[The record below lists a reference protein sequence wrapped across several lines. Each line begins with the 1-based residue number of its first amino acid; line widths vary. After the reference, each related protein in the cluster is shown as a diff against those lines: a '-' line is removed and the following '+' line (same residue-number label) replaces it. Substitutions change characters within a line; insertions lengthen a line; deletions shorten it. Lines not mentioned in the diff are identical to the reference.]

1 MDPRRRLTAAA
12 GAVLLTVLLTACAND
27 PSVYPHGDQS
37 AARQGEDPGGVGVLA
52 VYGIA
57 LAIAAV
63 IALLAW
69 LPGMVRGARYRP
81 TQGWNAAPIWFA
93 GPSDPVSALEQAAA
107 GDVTR
112 GGTGGDW

>member
-1 MDPRRRLTAAA
+1 MDPRRRLTAGAA
-12 GAVLLTVLLTACAND
+12 AVLTTLLLTACAND
-27 PSVYPHGDQS
+27 PALYPHGEQS
-37 AARQGEDPGGVGVLA
+37 ATRAGGDDGSVGVFA

-57 LAIAAV
+57 LLLAAV
-63 IALLAW
+63 IGLLAW

-81 TQGWNAAPIWFA
+81 ASGWTAAPIWFA
-93 GPSDPVSALEQAAA
+93 GPSDPVAAVEQAST